1 MTTEQLR
8 RAASV
13 TIGQTVWN
21 PAKEIN
27 TIYPILRF
35 CGSLVMVDE
44 EDETVRFIHHSAR
57 NFCLENPNHAT
68 TWTFSELEADQHM
81 AETLVTYLSYSL
93 FETTVSRCD
102 RSLISGKEIP
112 KEVARNAL
120 SSYHLGRNVAER
132 IFNSTSRLKGDI
144 GPSITRASRDRSEGV
159 DRFSFLIYAKRYW
172 LQHTANLEELP
183 LLPQWHSLLEKT
195 SFGIN
200 HNHLPIALADLNPIP
215 APGERLRKEPIY
227 IPGGRFRQKPI
238 HVPGDTFRREND
250 DVLELEPGVIV
261 LPDPSKIPST
271 KFLTRLTLNPTTLQD
286 DFSMKTI
293 LPCYRNL
300 YWALS
305 NGHILTLRHE
315 LTSPRGFQRIRNYVI
330 LWSTLKYVALT
341 KPSIIQR
348 ELSYDLVR
356 WLSPM
361 FIDLLMDH
369 PAKHYFLRRILTSDN
384 CYKTLVRSAVKHVD
398 LVAINAL
405 VRDDYEYQTVSL
417 CLDWDNKLNDVPPI
431 LEAALSKPFDKARLQ
446 EIIHTN
452 DLWLF
457 DLTTWLLQT
466 HHQWYHFPVALDSL
480 QRAGARPCEIEF
492 LQRVLSTGDQFVEIE
507 GDLED
512 GYASD
517 KVMNDFVLGKGEL
530 AIESRRTYGS
540 GIAR

>member
-21 PAKEIN
+21 PTKEIN

-57 NFCLENPNHAT
+57 NFCLESPNRVSN
-68 TWTFSELEADQHM
+68 WTFSELEADQHM
-81 AETLVTYLSYSL
+81 AETLITYLSYSL
-93 FETTVSRCD
+93 FETTVSGCD
-102 RSLISGKEIP
+102 RSLIAGKEIP
-112 KEVARNAL
+112 KEVARIAL
-120 SSYHLGRNVAER
+120 SSYHIGRNFTEKV
-132 IFNSTSRLKGDI
+132 FSSTSLLKGDI
-144 GPSITRASRDRSEGV
+144 GPTLTRARTDLSEEV
-159 DRFSFLIYAKRYW
+159 DRFSFLVYAKRYW

-183 LLPQWHSLLEKT
+183 LLPQWHSLLERT

-200 HNHLPIALADLNPIP
+200 HSHLPIALAGLSPTP
-215 APGERLRKEPIY
+215 AHGE
-227 IPGGRFRQKPI
+227 RFRQ
-238 HVPGDTFRREND
+238 GRD
-250 DVLELEPGVIV
+250 ELEPSRIR
-261 LPDPSKIPST
+261 SIR
-271 KFLTRLTLNPTTLQD
+271 FLERFSLNPVTSQYYLT
-286 DFSMKTI
+286 MKRI

-305 NGHILTLRHE
+305 NGHILTLRYE

-330 LWSTLKYVALT
+330 LWSTLRFIALT
-341 KPSIIQR
+341 KPSIIQE

-361 FIDLLMDH
+361 FINLVMDH

-384 CYKTLVRSAVKHVD
+384 CYKTLVRNAVKNVD

-417 CLDWDNKLNDVPPI
+417 CLGWDNELNDVPPI
-431 LEAALSKPFDKARLQ
+431 LEAALSKPFDKTKLQ
-446 EIIHTN
+446 EIIHAN

-466 HHQWYHFPVALDSL
+466 HHEWHHFSAALDSL
-480 QRAGARPCEIEF
+480 QQAGVRPSEIEL
-492 LQRVLSTGDQFVEIE
+492 LQRVLITGDRFVEIE

-512 GYASD
+512 DSASN

-530 AIESRRTYGS
+530 AIEARRTHWS